1 MLTAFVRGASIMSLV
16 IAAAISSIVASLR
29 LVSGL
34 GRTRM
39 DNDLISRSALLK
51 AMEEERQYLLARGQ
65 AGAEH
70 IIVHHCLPIIDNAPA
85 IDNAYQE
92 GHIDGALET
101 LEDKNISED
110 KKGYWEAP
118 DPDYDRDGERIP
130 IRVAICSECQK
141 PNRLPVGRYCSECG
155 SCNAKEE

>member
-1 MLTAFVRGASIMSLV
+1 MTVSEALELV
-16 IAAAISSIVASLR
+16 MA
-29 LVSGL
+29 G
-34 GRTRM
+34 
-39 DNDLISRSALLK
+39 DLYDHKGFLSQK
-51 AMEEERQYLLARGQ
+51 GYE
-65 AGAEH
+65 
-70 IIVHHCLPIIDNAPA
+70 
-85 IDNAYQE
+85 
-92 GHIDGALET
+92 ALET

-155 SCNAKEE
+155 SYNAKEE